1 MELFQKVFF
10 ETIWHDQT
18 DTQDSQVRNATAASA
33 LRSLEAPAN
42 QKWIRGVEHIFLI
55 SDAPPEP
62 RVFPRELAYKF
73 QKYSILE

>member
-33 LRSLEAPAN
+33 ELPTKNEFVQMLVHLAFSVLSGAVFHA
-42 QKWIRGVEHIFLI
+42 QK
-55 SDAPPEP
+55 
-62 RVFPRELAYKF
+62 
-73 QKYSILE
+73 